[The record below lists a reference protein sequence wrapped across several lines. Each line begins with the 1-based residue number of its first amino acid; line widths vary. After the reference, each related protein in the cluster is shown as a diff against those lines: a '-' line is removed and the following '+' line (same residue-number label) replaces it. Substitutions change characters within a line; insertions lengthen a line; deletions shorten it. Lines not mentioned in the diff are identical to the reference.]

1 MSGFTVSS
9 TVDSIAIGNFD
20 GIHLGHK
27 VLFDNLLF
35 SGGIVVIE
43 HFRATLTPHIYRAF
57 FTKLPIFFYDFESI
71 RQMEPE
77 TFVKKLMNDFPKLRR
92 IVVGEDFLF
101 GLNRS
106 GSTESLKKLFFGE
119 VVVIEEVK
127 LNEVPIHSSLIRKL
141 IKSGDIDRANQML
154 GRDYEIWGQVVQ
166 GQGIGKEKLVPTIN
180 LSTGRFLLPKPGV
193 YATKTN
199 IDGKDFLSVTF
210 LGHRVTT
217 DKNFSV
223 ETHIVDKDLKKV
235 RGKVS
240 IEFKRFIRKNKEFNS
255 LSDLKMQILKD
266 IENCKGMVK

>member
-1 MSGFTVSS
+1 MSGFTILS

-20 GIHLGHK
+20 GMHLGHK
-27 VLFDNLLF
+27 TLFKNLTQN
-35 SGGIVVIE
+35 GGIVVIE

-57 FTKLPIFFYDFESI
+57 FTKLPIFFYDFETI
-71 RQMEPE
+71 KQMDPKS
-77 TFVKKLMNDFPKLRR
+77 FIKKLTDDFPKLKR

-119 VVVIEEVK
+119 VIVVKEVK

-141 IKSGDIDRANQML
+141 IKLGDIEQANEML
-154 GRDYEIWGQVVQ
+154 GRPYEIWGDVIQ
-166 GQGIGKEKLVPTIN
+166 GQGIGKKRVVPTIN
-180 LSTGRFLLPKPGV
+180 LSTCRFLLPKPGV

-199 IDGKDFLSVTF
+199 IDGRDFLSVTF

-217 DKNFSV
+217 DKNFSI
-223 ETHIVDKDLKKV
+223 ETHIIDKDIQKIQ
-235 RGKVS
+235 GKIS
-240 IEFKRFIRKNKEFNS
+240 IKFKRFIRKNKEFSS

-266 IENCKGMVK
+266 IENCKGLKF